1 MAEERGKRDVLRF
14 SKFDF
19 CSRIGNIFQCKSCL
33 KYAFGFQLGRRR
45 NVFLRYFAGFDVWTA
60 FEISWLIFA
69 GGRLSQIIMSDR
81 SKAGIEFCTQR
92 ELKGA
97 DSQVKKYANA
107 IIPSYTENL
116 HMNGIQTIYM
126 NNGKSAKHK
135 KADCT
140 TEIERYNC

>member
-1 MAEERGKRDVLRF
+1 M
-14 SKFDF
+14 
-19 CSRIGNIFQCKSCL
+19 
-33 KYAFGFQLGRRR
+33 KYAFGFQFGRER
-45 NVFLRYFAGFDVWTA
+45 NVFSRYFAGFEVWTA

-81 SKAGIEFCTQR
+81 SKAGVEFCTQR
-92 ELKGA
+92 EFKGA
-97 DSQVKKYANA
+97 DNQVKKYANA

-135 KADCT
+135 KSVCT

>member
-1 MAEERGKRDVLRF
+1 M
-14 SKFDF
+14 
-19 CSRIGNIFQCKSCL
+19 
-33 KYAFGFQLGRRR
+33 KYAFGFQFGRGR
-45 NVFLRYFAGFDVWTA
+45 NVFLRHFAGFDVWTA

-81 SKAGIEFCTQR
+81 SKAGVEFCTQR

-97 DSQVKKYANA
+97 DNQVKKYANA

-116 HMNGIQTIYM
+116 HMCGIQTIYM

-135 KADCT
+135 KKCLHSRDRK
-140 TEIERYNC
+140 I